1 MAYDKTQHHIVKLPA
16 WRRRVLLIT
25 VLVGFGALFLRGI
38 YLQSLHKEFLQQK
51 GDARYSRNLVLQ
63 AHRGKITDRNGELLA
78 ISSPVESVWASPPDV
93 EISKNQ
99 KLALAK
105 LLTIKTKD
113 IDKKITNRK
122 REFVYL
128 KRRISPELA
137 AKVMSLEIPG
147 VFLQREYKRF
157 YPAGDVTAHLV
168 GFTGIDDN
176 GQEGFEL
183 AQNATLSG
191 KAGSRRVIQD
201 RQGHIVE
208 DLEAVK
214 VPQDGHDLVLSID
227 RRIQYLALE
236 SYQKP

>member
-1 MAYDKTQHHIVKLPA
+1 MRVIAARSCCRRIAEKLPIEM
-16 WRRRVLLIT
+16 V
-25 VLVGFGALFLRGI
+25 
-38 YLQSLHKEFLQQK
+38 SC
-51 GDARYSRNLVLQ
+51 
-63 AHRGKITDRNGELLA
+63 LA

-93 EISKNQ
+93 EINKQQKN
-99 KLALAK
+99 ALAK

-113 IDKKITNRK
+113 IDKKIANRE

-128 KRRISPELA
+128 KRRISPDLA

-183 AQNATLSG
+183 AQNSVLSG
-191 KAGSRRVIQD
+191 KAGQSSCDSR
-201 RQGHIVE
+201 
-208 DLEAVK
+208 
-214 VPQDGHDLVLSID
+214 
-227 RRIQYLALE
+227 
-236 SYQKP
+236 